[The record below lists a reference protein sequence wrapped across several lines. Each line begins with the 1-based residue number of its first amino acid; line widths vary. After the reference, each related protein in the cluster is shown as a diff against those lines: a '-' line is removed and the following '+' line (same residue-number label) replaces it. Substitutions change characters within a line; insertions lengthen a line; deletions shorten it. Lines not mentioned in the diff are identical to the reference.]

1 MHKASRNPKEILP
14 LAFALWGFA
23 LLAAGCDQLTG
34 IAGNSRYELKQD
46 SAGRTIRLDKQ
57 TGDIA
62 LVEAGKLTPIPSEVQ
77 LQQEQII
84 QQARVSALSA
94 PKFFPPVS
102 VEAIGGKVA
111 TISTMWRDGNLHF
124 QFAFNPPPRRSS
136 QSFGLGMSAYRVSF
150 YDANGF
156 VVAEQPIPAQEL
168 ANVADEKGHVTRME
182 ANWSFP
188 LTQDA
193 YESITGWNL
202 NWLY

>member
-1 MHKASRNPKEILP
+1 
-14 LAFALWGFA
+14 
-23 LLAAGCDQLTG
+23 
-34 IAGNSRYELKQD
+34 
-46 SAGRTIRLDKQ
+46 
-57 TGDIA
+57 
-62 LVEAGKLTPIPSEVQ
+62 
-77 LQQEQII
+77 
-84 QQARVSALSA
+84 
-94 PKFFPPVS
+94 
-102 VEAIGGKVA
+102 
-111 TISTMWRDGNLHF
+111 
-124 QFAFNPPPRRSS
+124 
-136 QSFGLGMSAYRVSF
+136 MSAYRVSF